1 MHSENKGDG
10 DKYGKKLVRKGKKWV
25 LNYFMTLFASSI
37 LRYYEHTHKYFCV
50 DGRKKANEDGDPLA
64 WHRLAV
70 LLSPTNGN
78 ATYEKNKRTHSYH
91 KSKRIECLQWE
102 K

>member
-50 DGRKKANEDGDPLA
+50 DGRKKANEDGDPVSVA
-64 WHRLAV
+64 SAR
-70 LLSPTNGN
+70 STF
-78 ATYEKNKRTHSYH
+78 
-91 KSKRIECLQWE
+91 KSNERQRNVWKKQANTFIS
-102 K
+102 